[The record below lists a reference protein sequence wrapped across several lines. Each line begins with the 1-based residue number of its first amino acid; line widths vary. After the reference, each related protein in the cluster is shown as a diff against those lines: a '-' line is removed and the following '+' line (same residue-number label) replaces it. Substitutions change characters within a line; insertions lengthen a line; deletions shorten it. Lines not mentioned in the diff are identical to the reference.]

1 MSAGNVVTLTQRDFQ
16 RRRLEQNGRSVFVE
30 FFCAPGCDIADASVE
45 DWPVDLTFHEMA
57 VWLRSFAH
65 ELDQLAEAA
74 KNPEDM
80 YEQSQQDPDSQEPG

>member
-1 MSAGNVVTLTQRDFQ
+1 MSGNVVTLTDRDFQ
-16 RRRLEQNGRSVFVE
+16 RKRLQTQGRSIFVE

-57 VWLRSFAH
+57 TWLRSFAH

-74 KNPEDM
+74 KNPEEM
-80 YEQSQQDPDSQEPG
+80 YEQGQKDPDSQEPG